1 MDAAAFINFVG
12 QFDAATNRG
21 RCLFEGGVYYF
32 AMYTASSPSNYVD
45 KQMRSMA
52 LTKFGRETHKTST
65 DMGKIRQVPSAIH
78 SWNTERFD

>member
-1 MDAAAFINFVG
+1 MDAAAFISFVG

-45 KQMRSMA
+45 KQMREYGSYKIWSRN
-52 LTKFGRETHKTST
+52 TQNINWH
-65 DMGKIRQVPSAIH
+65 GKIQQVPSAIH